1 MLHEDVSACILYF
14 YEVLGL
20 RWLQTL
26 YTRTNMHVC
35 LAYCCKLWH
44 FRNMLLKF
52 LTRFIACL
60 VVAFCQMGYAEVL
73 EQQNVLV
80 AKTLI
85 FTQVERIDIGL
96 DGAFSE
102 PVTIK
107 LPDSWNTTG
116 KFGRSNY
123 VLAFDISNQ
132 LTAVPLAIYVP
143 RLGNRV
149 AVVLNGKKIA
159 ESAVFGD
166 INADSAQRPFFLK
179 LPAEL
184 LVTQNNRVELQLE
197 GEKNRYAGLSKVH
210 IGIESDIYSRYS
222 QRYSLQTAGSFAVIV
237 ASIMFAI
244 VSLLFWRVTKDKSYL
259 LFSVL
264 CVLWSIRTSYA
275 VIMRAPFDHRT
286 WTFLIDMCYAG
297 VVSCIIFFCIHTL
310 NLRFKKTLYAIT
322 GGFLVVSFVLVAWH
336 ALGEINAVRQWWT
349 FLMLIFVAFMSIM
362 VISAWY
368 FDRQPGSAALAGA
381 GAIALMLG
389 AYDHITVF
397 YFKDG
402 YGGFALAR
410 YAILFFL
417 MAMAW
422 ILSDRFLRLL
432 SREKTL
438 RSEVAEELR
447 IKKMVLEKELL
458 EKEVLLTQSAHDTQ
472 RRRLLQDLHDGMG
485 LQLNGLMGLVE
496 HGSLDRRELTSEV
509 RTTLEQLRV
518 MMDGTESFDGTLAEL
533 FGHVRYR
540 AETRLLRHAIRLAW
554 DCQLDDASLDKV
566 NPSSALNM
574 QRVMFEL
581 CTNIIKHAKASCVN
595 VNIQLGKESGIP
607 SELLLVIADD
617 GIGIQPDGLKNLTN
631 SDAITLGAGTLSV
644 KRRVAELNANYE
656 VISGVTGGMQH
667 TLNIPISSFY

>member
-1 MLHEDVSACILYF
+1 MSAFQLASPISMRFERCDVCLTQ
-14 YEVLGL
+14 
-20 RWLQTL
+20 QTL
-26 YTRTNMHVC
+26 TNMNVQ

-44 FRNMLLKF
+44 FRNMILKF
-52 LTRFIACL
+52 LIRLLVCL
-60 VVAFCQMGYAEVL
+60 VILFCQYGHTEVL
-73 EQQNVLV
+73 KQQSVL
-80 AKTLI
+80 AEEPLI
-85 FTQVERIDIGL
+85 FTQAERVDIGV
-96 DGAFSE
+96 DGVSSKPA
-102 PVTIK
+102 TTK
-107 LPDSWNTTG
+107 LPESWNGAG
-116 KFGRSNY
+116 KSGQSHY
-123 VLAFDISNQ
+123 VLAFDISSQ
-132 LTAVPLAIYVP
+132 LAAVPLAMYVP
-143 RLGNRV
+143 RLGNRF

-159 ESAVFGD
+159 ESAAFGD
-166 INADSAQRPFFLK
+166 KNADSAQRPFFLK
-179 LPAEL
+179 LPVEL
-184 LVTQNNRVELQLE
+184 LVVQNNLVELQLE

-210 IGIESDIYSRYS
+210 IGAESDIYSRYS

-237 ASIMFAI
+237 ASVMFAI
-244 VSLLFWRVTKDKSYL
+244 LSLLFWRVTKDKSYV

-275 VIMRAPFDHRT
+275 VVVRAPFDHRA

-297 VVSCIIFFCIHTL
+297 VVCCIVLFCIHTL

-322 GGFLVVSFVLVAWH
+322 GGFLAVSFVLVAWH
-336 ALGEINAVRQWWT
+336 AFGEVNAVRQWWT
-349 FLMLIFVAFMSIM
+349 FLMLAFVALVSIM
-362 VISAWY
+362 VISSWY
-368 FDRQPGSAALAGA
+368 FDKQPGSAALASA

-389 AYDHITVF
+389 AYDHVIVF

-422 ILSDRFLRLL
+422 ILADRFLRLL

-438 RSEVAEELR
+438 RSEIAEELR
-447 IKKMVLEKELL
+447 VKKMALEQELL
-458 EKEVLLTQSAHDTQ
+458 EKEVLLNQSAHHTQ

-540 AETRLLRHAIRLAW
+540 VETRLLRHAIRLVW
-554 DCQLDDASLDKV
+554 NCQLTNVTEVKV
-566 NPSSALNM
+566 NPSSALNL

-595 VNIQLGKESGIP
+595 VDIQMTNKSDMP
-607 SELLLVIADD
+607 NELHIVIKDD
-617 GIGIQPDGLKNLTN
+617 GIGLQTEEIKKSTN
-631 SDAITLGAGTLSV
+631 ADASFSGAGTLSV
-644 KRRVAELNANYE
+644 KRRVTELNANYE
-656 VISGVTGGMQH
+656 IISSASGGMQH
-667 TLNIPISSFY
+667 VLTIPVASFH